1 MCMYRLPE
9 LDYAF
14 DFDKIANAK
23 IIARNMETLEEMGLL
38 LSPFDELNGEFWGSD
53 PYDDGPEY

>member
-1 MCMYRLPE
+1 MFFPE
-9 LDYAF
+9 F
-14 DFDKIANAK
+14 DNFPSFEMIVNQRQIAY
-23 IIARNMETLEEMGLL
+23 NMERLNEIGLL